1 MLKNERQEAKLEAR
15 GSIHWV
21 DKKSDIIYKIYK
33 KVNLLDD
40 PNNIKTRLSQIVKLS
55 CAMEFIPETNYSY
68 EEDLLVMKQKRLTKD
83 KELKEIELLKKL
95 LLIKKFSQS
104 LDRIYEEGFVHGDIN
119 RKNIIY
125 SDDRLCLID
134 FEPSLLQV
142 KDRVKQWMSTRP
154 YRYYRDIQNNNIT
167 VKSDFLGF
175 GCFIKWFLL
184 RSNPPQYYADECSKV
199 IREFKIKS
207 SPFQNLT
214 RLLVIL

>member
-1 MLKNERQEAKLEAR
+1 LHTR
-15 GSIHWV
+15 GRAYWI
-21 DKKSDIIYKIYK
+21 DKSSKTFYKIYK
-33 KVNLLDD
+33 KDNLLDN
-40 PNNIKTRLSQIVKLS
+40 PNSIKARLNQIVKLTDS
-55 CAMEFIPETNYSY
+55 MEFMPKTNYLY
-68 EEDLLVMKQKRLTKD
+68 EEDLLKINQQQLNKQKDLKQINPIKRLSLVEQFT
-83 KELKEIELLKKL
+83 
-95 LLIKKFSQS
+95 QS
-104 LDRIYEEGFVHGDIN
+104 LDRMYEEGFIHGDIN

-154 YRYYRDIQNNNIT
+154 YRYYEDIQNNNIT